1 MDEFVEYLD
10 VRQSEQ
16 NPFQT
21 QDIMNA
27 AKLVADVRAK
37 SYLDQLKATPERYF
51 DSNFYFSPTGNKARE
66 KCLCRS
72 GFNRC
77 Y

>member
-27 AKLVADVRAK
+27 AKLVADLRAQI
-37 SYLDQLKATPERYF
+37 LL
-51 DSNFYFSPTGNKARE
+51 
-66 KCLCRS
+66 
-72 GFNRC
+72 
-77 Y
+77 